1 VARQQHEHT
10 NQHTACR
17 SRYYFVGLIFS
28 LHDVKIHRNCPFC
41 HSHDLHR
48 DRLKEVN
55 LFKQRLHQQ
64 HYVPICTKLC
74 YWCATDSNILN
85 IQQRS
90 TFLVAKRVSEIFW
103 SKTCSGMKRKFGQQ
117 RNSILPLQQYQR
129 TTTAGLQLL
138 YSACTTETSNPKM
151 LRWCFGA
158 SMRTG
163 PCPYQKFH
171 YCIWKIFSI
180 TINVAIIFVQVLNF
194 DSLHLGVYHS
204 WCKNIRKT
212 ISSLE
217 S

>member
-1 VARQQHEHT
+1 M
-10 NQHTACR
+10 
-17 SRYYFVGLIFS
+17 
-28 LHDVKIHRNCPFC
+28 
-41 HSHDLHR
+41 
-48 DRLKEVN
+48 
-55 LFKQRLHQQ
+55 
-64 HYVPICTKLC
+64 
-74 YWCATDSNILN
+74 
-85 IQQRS
+85 
-90 TFLVAKRVSEIFW
+90 AKRVSEIFW
-103 SKTCSGMKRKFGQQ
+103 SKTCSGVKRKFGQQ

-171 YCIWKIFSI
+171 YCIWNIFSI

-204 WCKNIRKT
+204 WCKISEKPYRLWKARKLT
-212 ISSLE
+212 PSGEHAFLAYSLRCN
-217 S
+217 SALF